1 MYIWNRL
8 YYGMFFYHRWTQI
21 LYSKILWIIPISVL
35 YKLGILNKTKY
46 SRLIRLNKKMI
57 RTLTD
62 EKSSVVLTC
71 TDITILVLTGS
82 IVWAIANL
90 ISIPIPSASIELL
103 DRVPFMIISAILVVL
118 INYFCLWR
126 NNRYLEYFKEFRN
139 SSPLRNTI
147 WAIISTSTVI
157 IAFVLFLLSFCLKSV
172 VR

>member
-8 YYGMFFYHRWTQI
+8 YYGMFFFHRWIEI
-21 LYSKILWIIPISVL
+21 LISKILWIIPISVL
-35 YKLGILNKTKY
+35 YKLGIFNKTKY
-46 SRLIRLNKKMI
+46 NRLIKLGKK
-57 RTLTD
+57 LTRILID
-62 EKSSVVLTC
+62 ENASIALKY
-71 TDITILVLTGS
+71 TDIAILVLTGS

-90 ISIPIPSASIELL
+90 ISIPIPSASLELL
-103 DRVPFMIISAILVVL
+103 GGVPFMIISAILVVL
-118 INYFCLWR
+118 INYSCLWR

>member
-8 YYGMFFYHRWTQI
+8 YYGMFFFHRWIVI
-21 LYSKILWIIPISVL
+21 LISKILWIIPISVL
-35 YKLGILNKTKY
+35 YKLGIFNKTKY
-46 SRLIRLNKKMI
+46 NRLIKLCKE
-57 RTLTD
+57 LTRILID
-62 EKSSVVLTC
+62 ENASLALTY
-71 TDITILVLTGS
+71 TNIAILVLTGS

-90 ISIPIPSASIELL
+90 ISIPIPSASFALL
-103 DRVPFMIISAILVVL
+103 DRVPFMIISAILIVP

-139 SSPLRNTI
+139 SSPLRNRI
-147 WAIISTSTVI
+147 WAIISMSAVI